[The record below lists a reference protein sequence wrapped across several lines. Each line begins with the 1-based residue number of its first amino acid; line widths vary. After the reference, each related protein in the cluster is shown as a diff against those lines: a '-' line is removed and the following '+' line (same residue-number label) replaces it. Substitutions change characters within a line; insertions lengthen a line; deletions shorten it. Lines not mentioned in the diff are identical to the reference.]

1 MSVRDRS
8 ADGAEKVIT
17 FQAVRS
23 SGSSR
28 REFKRHRDIDQRS
41 SEWKQSKSHRKTRAA
56 GNTWRKIREK
66 ERRSEKAQK
75 VIIEHSESA
84 CANHVCNAF
93 AFCFWSFYA
102 FFDFPILTFCGK
114 QSRKESLK
122 IAPKN
127 VPIFSCSKYSS
138 SNLF

>member
-1 MSVRDRS
+1 MGVRDRS
-8 ADGAEKVIT
+8 SDGAEKVIT

-28 REFKRHRDIDQRS
+28 REFKRHRDIDQRNS
-41 SEWKQSKSHRKTRAA
+41 VWKQSESHRKTRAA
-56 GNTWRKIREK
+56 GNTRRKIREK
-66 ERRSEKAQK
+66 ERRSERAQK
-75 VIIEHSESA
+75 VIMKHSESA

-93 AFCFWSFYA
+93 VFCFWSFLSV
-102 FFDFPILTFCGK
+102 FDFPFCWKSK
-114 QSRKESLK
+114 QRRNENLNL
-122 IAPKN
+122 APKN

>member
-41 SEWKQSKSHRKTRAA
+41 SVWKQSESHRKTRAA
-56 GNTWRKIREK
+56 GNTWKRAEG
-66 ERRSEKAQK
+66 ERLSERAQK
-75 VIIEHSESA
+75 VIMKHSGSA

-93 AFCFWSFYA
+93 VFNDVQKS
-102 FFDFPILTFCGK
+102 GG
-114 QSRKESLK
+114 R
-122 IAPKN
+122 
-127 VPIFSCSKYSS
+127 
-138 SNLF
+138 